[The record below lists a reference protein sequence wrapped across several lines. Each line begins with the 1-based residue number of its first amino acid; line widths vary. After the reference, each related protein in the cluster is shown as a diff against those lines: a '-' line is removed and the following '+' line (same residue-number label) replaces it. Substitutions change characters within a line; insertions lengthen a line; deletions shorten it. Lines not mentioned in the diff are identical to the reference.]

1 MRQPPQRV
9 NADGWLN
16 WRSLERLAHDRDMLA
31 RIAAFEA
38 RNAAGRIVRTQ
49 RPVSIDGLTV
59 L

>member
-16 WRSLERLAHDRDMLA
+16 WRSPERLADDRDMLA
-31 RIAAFEA
+31 RIAALEA

-49 RPVSIDGLTV
+49 RPVST
-59 L
+59 